1 MRKLVRM
8 PKLIVIIGSTRPGRA
23 GLPVAQWF
31 HDRAVKHGGFDVELV
46 DLAEENLPM
55 LDAPHHPRLANY
67 PHQHT
72 EDWSAKIA
80 SADAYAFVIPEY
92 NHAITAPVKNA
103 IDYLN
108 REWHH
113 KAIGIVSYGGIA
125 AGTRAA
131 QQLRQVMLALKAV
144 PLLDA
149 VHVPFVAQFIKDGE
163 FVPNDVLETSATT
176 LLDERVRYTG
186 ALSQLRD

>member
-1 MRKLVRM
+1 M

-31 HDRAVKHGGFDVELV
+31 HDRAVKHGGFAVELV

-55 LDAPHHPRLANY
+55 MDEPHHPRLANY
-67 PHQHT
+67 QHQHT
-72 EDWSAKIA
+72 KDWSAKSA

-131 QQLRQVMLALKAV
+131 QQLRQVLLALTAV

-149 VHVPFVAQFIKDGE
+149 VHVPFV
-163 FVPNDVLETSATT
+163 
-176 LLDERVRYTG
+176 
-186 ALSQLRD
+186 